1 MRHLHHIRSHH
12 SQYNIPCFS
21 GSILTSL
28 TASTTYWTLII
39 LLEQP
44 FITPDASSVD
54 SELQNDG
61 TEKCIE
67 AAIQIWRLV
76 KAYKEAFTLRRA
88 QYSIAYATYC
98 AALVM
103 LKQCPRD
110 RAGYIQCVQ
119 FFWDA
124 LLEFQRGCSAGLK
137 KPLRLLKS
145 LMTCIEDV
153 VRESDVNRL
162 EDRHAP
168 GPDSKRV

>member
-1 MRHLHHIRSHH
+1 
-12 SQYNIPCFS
+12 
-21 GSILTSL
+21 
-28 TASTTYWTLII
+28 LII

-44 FITPDASSVD
+44 FIKHDVSAD
-54 SELQNDG
+54 SELQEDG

-76 KAYKEAFTLRRA
+76 QAYREAFTLRRA
-88 QYSIAYATYC
+88 QYSISYATYC

-110 RAGYIQCVQ
+110 RVEYIQCVH

-137 KPLRLLKS
+137 KPLKLLKS
-145 LMTCIEDV
+145 LMACIEDV
-153 VRESDVNRL
+153 ARETDVNQPGGTQ
-162 EDRHAP
+162 AP
-168 GPDSKRV
+168 GPNSKCLHMV